1 MKKLFKFLFI
11 FVALAFSFNTN
22 ALTVNEL
29 SALLQKDANF
39 KASYNQEKTLNKLNK
54 ILKSSGVVIII
65 ENKNVFF
72 RQNTPFELEQIITP
86 NRFAQIMDDEINEI
100 TRDNNPQ
107 LFEISNLLL
116 NIFSMN
122 EVNEKYFSYKL
133 SGNLNNWTLELK
145 PNDELLSKIF
155 NKITIQG
162 SDKVKE
168 IVIEDISKDTT
179 VLTFSDY
186 STDKITLNLKEQS
199 YLVKQG
205 FFSYLCIFAYCTN
218 YCLKSQSKQ
227 YYY

>member
-186 STDKITLNLKEQS
+186 STDKITLNVKEQS
-199 YLVKQG
+199 YLVK
-205 FFSYLCIFAYCTN
+205 
-218 YCLKSQSKQ
+218 
-227 YYY
+227 

>member
-1 MKKLFKFLFI
+1 MNKLFKFLFI
-11 FVALAFSFNTN
+11 FVALAFSFDTN

-122 EVNEKYFSYKL
+122 EVNEKDFSYKL

-186 STDKITLNLKEQS
+186 STDKITLNVKEQS
-199 YLVKQG
+199 YLVK
-205 FFSYLCIFAYCTN
+205 
-218 YCLKSQSKQ
+218 
-227 YYY
+227 

>member
-1 MKKLFKFLFI
+1 MNKLFKFLFVFI
-11 FVALAFSFNTN
+11 ALAFSFNTN

-39 KASYNQEKTLNKLNK
+39 KASYKQEKTLNKLNK

-122 EVNEKYFSYKL
+122 EVNEKYFSYKI

-186 STDKITLNLKEQS
+186 STDKITLNVKELS
-199 YLVKQG
+199 YLVK
-205 FFSYLCIFAYCTN
+205 
-218 YCLKSQSKQ
+218 
-227 YYY
+227 

>member
-1 MKKLFKFLFI
+1 MNKLFKFLFVFI
-11 FVALAFSFNTN
+11 ALAFSFNTN
-22 ALTVNEL
+22 ALTVNEI

-39 KASYNQEKTLNKLNK
+39 KASYKQEKTLNKLNK

-72 RQNTPFELEQIITP
+72 RQNTPFELEQIISP

-133 SGNLNNWTLELK
+133 SGNLNNWTIEMK

-168 IVIEDISKDTT
+168 IVIEDVSKDTT
-179 VLTFSDY
+179 KLTFSDY
-186 STDKITLNLKEQS
+186 RTDKITLNVKEQS
-199 YLVKQG
+199 YLVK
-205 FFSYLCIFAYCTN
+205 
-218 YCLKSQSKQ
+218 
-227 YYY
+227 

>member
-1 MKKLFKFLFI
+1 MNKLFKFLFI

-39 KASYNQEKTLNKLNK
+39 KASYKQEKTLNKLNK

-186 STDKITLNLKEQS
+186 STGKITLNVKEQS
-199 YLVKQG
+199 YLVK
-205 FFSYLCIFAYCTN
+205 
-218 YCLKSQSKQ
+218 
-227 YYY
+227 

>member
-1 MKKLFKFLFI
+1 MHKLFKFLFI
-11 FVALAFSFNTN
+11 FIALAFSFNTN

-39 KASYNQEKTLNKLNK
+39 KASYKQEKTLNKLNK

-168 IVIEDISKDTT
+168 IVIEDVSKDTT
-179 VLTFSDY
+179 KLTFSDY
-186 STDKITLNLKEQS
+186 STDKITLNVKEQS
-199 YLVKQG
+199 YLVK
-205 FFSYLCIFAYCTN
+205 
-218 YCLKSQSKQ
+218 
-227 YYY
+227 

>member
-1 MKKLFKFLFI
+1 MNKLFKFLFVFI
-11 FVALAFSFNTN
+11 ALAFSFNTN

-39 KASYNQEKTLNKLNK
+39 KASYKQEKTLNKLNK

-100 TRDNNPQ
+100 KRDNNPQ

-133 SGNLNNWTLELK
+133 SGNLNNWTIEMK

-168 IVIEDISKDTT
+168 IVIEDVSKDTT
-179 VLTFSDY
+179 KLTFSDY
-186 STDKITLNLKEQS
+186 STDKITLNVKEQS
-199 YLVKQG
+199 YLVK
-205 FFSYLCIFAYCTN
+205 
-218 YCLKSQSKQ
+218 
-227 YYY
+227 

>member
-100 TRDNNPQ
+100 TSDNNPQ

-133 SGNLNNWTLELK
+133 SGNLNNWTIEMK

-168 IVIEDISKDTT
+168 IVIEDVSKDTT
-179 VLTFSDY
+179 KLTFGDY
-186 STDKITLNLKEQS
+186 STDKITLNVKEQP
-199 YLVKQG
+199 YLVK
-205 FFSYLCIFAYCTN
+205 
-218 YCLKSQSKQ
+218 
-227 YYY
+227 

>member
-1 MKKLFKFLFI
+1 MNKLFKFLFVFI
-11 FVALAFSFNTN
+11 ALALSFNTN

-39 KASYNQEKTLNKLNK
+39 KASYKQEKTLNKLNK

-133 SGNLNNWTLELK
+133 SGNLNNWTIEMK

-168 IVIEDISKDTT
+168 IVIEDVSKDTT
-179 VLTFSDY
+179 KLTFSDY
-186 STDKITLNLKEQS
+186 RTDKITLNVKEHS
-199 YLVKQG
+199 YLVK
-205 FFSYLCIFAYCTN
+205 
-218 YCLKSQSKQ
+218 
-227 YYY
+227 

>member
-1 MKKLFKFLFI
+1 MNKLFKFLFI
-11 FVALAFSFNTN
+11 FIALAFSFNTY

-39 KASYNQEKTLNKLNK
+39 KASYTQEKTLNKLNK
-54 ILKSSGVVIII
+54 VLKSSGDVIII

-86 NRFAQIMDDEINEI
+86 NRFAQIMEDEVNEI

-133 SGNLNNWTLELK
+133 SGELDNWSLEMK

-168 IVIEDISKDTT
+168 IIIEDVSKDTT

-186 STDKITLNLKEQS
+186 RTDKITLNTKEQS
-199 YLVKQG
+199 YLVK
-205 FFSYLCIFAYCTN
+205 
-218 YCLKSQSKQ
+218 
-227 YYY
+227 

>member
-11 FVALAFSFNTN
+11 FVTLAFSFNTN

-133 SGNLNNWTLELK
+133 SGNLNTWTLELK

-199 YLVKQG
+199 YLVK
-205 FFSYLCIFAYCTN
+205 
-218 YCLKSQSKQ
+218 
-227 YYY
+227 

>member
-1 MKKLFKFLFI
+1 MNKLFKFLFVFI
-11 FVALAFSFNTN
+11 ALAFSFNTN

-39 KASYNQEKTLNKLNK
+39 KASYKQEKNLNKLNK

-133 SGNLNNWTLELK
+133 SGNLNNWTIEMK

-168 IVIEDISKDTT
+168 IVIEDVSKDTT

-186 STDKITLNLKEQS
+186 STDKITLNVKEQS
-199 YLVKQG
+199 YLVK
-205 FFSYLCIFAYCTN
+205 
-218 YCLKSQSKQ
+218 
-227 YYY
+227 

>member
-1 MKKLFKFLFI
+1 MNKLFKFLFVFI
-11 FVALAFSFNTN
+11 ALAFSFNTN

-39 KASYNQEKTLNKLNK
+39 KASYKQEKTLNKLNK

-133 SGNLNNWTLELK
+133 SGNLNNWTIEMK
-145 PNDELLSKIF
+145 PNDEVLSKIF

-168 IVIEDISKDTT
+168 IVIDDVSKDTT
-179 VLTFSDY
+179 KLTFSDY
-186 STDKITLNLKEQS
+186 STDKITLNVKEQS
-199 YLVKQG
+199 YLVK
-205 FFSYLCIFAYCTN
+205 
-218 YCLKSQSKQ
+218 
-227 YYY
+227 

>member
-133 SGNLNNWTLELK
+133 SGNLNNWTIEMK

-168 IVIEDISKDTT
+168 IVIEDVSKDTT
-179 VLTFSDY
+179 KLTFSDY
-186 STDKITLNLKEQS
+186 RTDKITLNLKEQS
-199 YLVKQG
+199 YLVK
-205 FFSYLCIFAYCTN
+205 
-218 YCLKSQSKQ
+218 
-227 YYY
+227 

>member
-1 MKKLFKFLFI
+1 MNKLFKFLFVFI
-11 FVALAFSFNTN
+11 ALAFSFNTN

-29 SALLQKDANF
+29 SALLQKDTNF
-39 KASYNQEKTLNKLNK
+39 KASYKQEKTLNKLNK

-133 SGNLNNWTLELK
+133 SGNLNNWTIEMK

-186 STDKITLNLKEQS
+186 STGKITLNVKEQS
-199 YLVKQG
+199 YLVK
-205 FFSYLCIFAYCTN
+205 
-218 YCLKSQSKQ
+218 
-227 YYY
+227 

>member
-1 MKKLFKFLFI
+1 MMKKLFKFLFI

-199 YLVKQG
+199 YLVK
-205 FFSYLCIFAYCTN
+205 
-218 YCLKSQSKQ
+218 
-227 YYY
+227 

>member
-1 MKKLFKFLFI
+1 MNKLFKFLFVFI
-11 FVALAFSFNTN
+11 ALAFSFNTN

-39 KASYNQEKTLNKLNK
+39 KASYKQEKTLNKLNK

-65 ENKNVFF
+65 KNKNVFF

-122 EVNEKYFSYKL
+122 EINEKYFSYKL
-133 SGNLNNWTLELK
+133 SGNLNNWTIEMK

-168 IVIEDISKDTT
+168 IVIEDVSKDTT
-179 VLTFSDY
+179 KLTFSDY
-186 STDKITLNLKEQS
+186 RTDKITLNVKEQS
-199 YLVKQG
+199 YLVK
-205 FFSYLCIFAYCTN
+205 
-218 YCLKSQSKQ
+218 
-227 YYY
+227 

>member
-86 NRFAQIMDDEINEI
+86 NRFAQIMDDELNEI

-168 IVIEDISKDTT
+168 IVIEDVSKDTT

-199 YLVKQG
+199 YLVK
-205 FFSYLCIFAYCTN
+205 
-218 YCLKSQSKQ
+218 
-227 YYY
+227 

>member
-1 MKKLFKFLFI
+1 MKKIFKFLFI

-199 YLVKQG
+199 YLVK
-205 FFSYLCIFAYCTN
+205 
-218 YCLKSQSKQ
+218 
-227 YYY
+227 

>member
-86 NRFAQIMDDEINEI
+86 NRFAQIMDDELNEI

-133 SGNLNNWTLELK
+133 SGNLNNWTIEMK

-168 IVIEDISKDTT
+168 IVIEDVSKDTT
-179 VLTFSDY
+179 KLTFSDY
-186 STDKITLNLKEQS
+186 RTDKITLNVKEQS
-199 YLVKQG
+199 YLVK
-205 FFSYLCIFAYCTN
+205 
-218 YCLKSQSKQ
+218 
-227 YYY
+227 

>member
-1 MKKLFKFLFI
+1 MNKLFKFLFVFI
-11 FVALAFSFNTN
+11 ALAFSFNTN

-39 KASYNQEKTLNKLNK
+39 KASYKQEKTLNNLNK

-72 RQNTPFELEQIITP
+72 RQNTPFELEQIISP

-133 SGNLNNWTLELK
+133 SGNLNNWTIEMK

-168 IVIEDISKDTT
+168 IVIEDVSKDTT
-179 VLTFSDY
+179 KLTFSDY
-186 STDKITLNLKEQS
+186 RTDKITLNVKEQS
-199 YLVKQG
+199 YLVK
-205 FFSYLCIFAYCTN
+205 
-218 YCLKSQSKQ
+218 
-227 YYY
+227 

>member
-168 IVIEDISKDTT
+168 IVIEDISKYTT

-199 YLVKQG
+199 YLVK
-205 FFSYLCIFAYCTN
+205 
-218 YCLKSQSKQ
+218 
-227 YYY
+227 

>member
-1 MKKLFKFLFI
+1 MNKLFKFLFVFI
-11 FVALAFSFNTN
+11 ALAFSFNTN

-39 KASYNQEKTLNKLNK
+39 KASYKQEKTLNKLNK

-168 IVIEDISKDTT
+168 IVIEDVSKDTT
-179 VLTFSDY
+179 KLTFSDY
-186 STDKITLNLKEQS
+186 STDKITLNVKEQS
-199 YLVKQG
+199 YLVK
-205 FFSYLCIFAYCTN
+205 
-218 YCLKSQSKQ
+218 
-227 YYY
+227 

>member
-1 MKKLFKFLFI
+1 MNKLFKFLFVFI
-11 FVALAFSFNTN
+11 ALAFSFNTN

-39 KASYNQEKTLNKLNK
+39 KASYKQEKSLNKLNK
-54 ILKSSGVVIII
+54 ILKSSGVVIIV

-133 SGNLNNWTLELK
+133 SGNLNNWTIEMK

-168 IVIEDISKDTT
+168 IVIEDVSKDTT
-179 VLTFSDY
+179 KLTFSDY
-186 STDKITLNLKEQS
+186 STDKITLNVKEQS
-199 YLVKQG
+199 YLVK
-205 FFSYLCIFAYCTN
+205 
-218 YCLKSQSKQ
+218 
-227 YYY
+227 

>member
-1 MKKLFKFLFI
+1 MNKLFKFLFVFI
-11 FVALAFSFNTN
+11 ALAFSFNTN

-39 KASYNQEKTLNKLNK
+39 KASYKQEKTLNKLNK

-133 SGNLNNWTLELK
+133 SGNLNNWTIEMK

-155 NKITIQG
+155 NKIAIQG

-168 IVIEDISKDTT
+168 IVIEDVSKDTT
-179 VLTFSDY
+179 KLTFSDY
-186 STDKITLNLKEQS
+186 RTDKITLNVKEQS
-199 YLVKQG
+199 YLVK
-205 FFSYLCIFAYCTN
+205 
-218 YCLKSQSKQ
+218 
-227 YYY
+227 

>member
-1 MKKLFKFLFI
+1 MNKLFKFLLVFI
-11 FVALAFSFNTN
+11 ALAFSFNTN

-39 KASYNQEKTLNKLNK
+39 KASYEQEKTLNKLNK

-133 SGNLNNWTLELK
+133 SGNLNNWTIEMK

-162 SDKVKE
+162 SDKVNE
-168 IVIEDISKDTT
+168 IVIEDVSKDTT
-179 VLTFSDY
+179 KLTFSDY
-186 STDKITLNLKEQS
+186 STDKITLNVKEQS
-199 YLVKQG
+199 YLVK
-205 FFSYLCIFAYCTN
+205 
-218 YCLKSQSKQ
+218 
-227 YYY
+227 

>member
-1 MKKLFKFLFI
+1 MNKLFKFLFVFI
-11 FVALAFSFNTN
+11 ALAFSFNTN

-39 KASYNQEKTLNKLNK
+39 KASYKQEKTLNKLNK

-168 IVIEDISKDTT
+168 IVIEDISKDAT

-186 STDKITLNLKEQS
+186 STDKITLNVKELS
-199 YLVKQG
+199 YLVK
-205 FFSYLCIFAYCTN
+205 
-218 YCLKSQSKQ
+218 
-227 YYY
+227 

>member
-199 YLVKQG
+199 YLVK
-205 FFSYLCIFAYCTN
+205 
-218 YCLKSQSKQ
+218 
-227 YYY
+227 

>member
-1 MKKLFKFLFI
+1 MNKLFKFLFVFI
-11 FVALAFSFNTN
+11 ALAFSFNTN
-22 ALTVNEL
+22 ALTVNEI

-39 KASYNQEKTLNKLNK
+39 KASYKQEKTLNKLNK

-186 STDKITLNLKEQS
+186 STGKITLNVKEQS
-199 YLVKQG
+199 YLVK
-205 FFSYLCIFAYCTN
+205 
-218 YCLKSQSKQ
+218 
-227 YYY
+227 

>member
-39 KASYNQEKTLNKLNK
+39 KASYKQEKTLNKLNK

-199 YLVKQG
+199 YLVK
-205 FFSYLCIFAYCTN
+205 
-218 YCLKSQSKQ
+218 
-227 YYY
+227 

>member
-1 MKKLFKFLFI
+1 MNKLFKFLFVFI
-11 FVALAFSFNTN
+11 ALAFSFNTN

-39 KASYNQEKTLNKLNK
+39 KASYTQEKSLNKLNK
-54 ILKSSGVVIII
+54 ILKSSGVVIIV

-133 SGNLNNWTLELK
+133 SGNLNNWTIEMK

-168 IVIEDISKDTT
+168 IVIEDVSKDTT
-179 VLTFSDY
+179 KLTFSDY
-186 STDKITLNLKEQS
+186 STDKITLNSKEQS
-199 YLVKQG
+199 YLVK
-205 FFSYLCIFAYCTN
+205 
-218 YCLKSQSKQ
+218 
-227 YYY
+227 

>member
-1 MKKLFKFLFI
+1 MNKLFKFLFVFI
-11 FVALAFSFNTN
+11 ALAFSFNTN

-162 SDKVKE
+162 SDKLKE
-168 IVIEDISKDTT
+168 IVIEDVSKDTT

-186 STDKITLNLKEQS
+186 STDKITLNVKEQS
-199 YLVKQG
+199 YLVK
-205 FFSYLCIFAYCTN
+205 
-218 YCLKSQSKQ
+218 
-227 YYY
+227 

>member
-1 MKKLFKFLFI
+1 MKKLLKFLFI

-133 SGNLNNWTLELK
+133 SGNLNNWTIEMK

-199 YLVKQG
+199 YLVK
-205 FFSYLCIFAYCTN
+205 
-218 YCLKSQSKQ
+218 
-227 YYY
+227 

>member
-1 MKKLFKFLFI
+1 MNKLFKFLFI

-72 RQNTPFELEQIITP
+72 RQNTPFELEQIITH

-186 STDKITLNLKEQS
+186 STGKITLNVKEQS
-199 YLVKQG
+199 YLVK
-205 FFSYLCIFAYCTN
+205 
-218 YCLKSQSKQ
+218 
-227 YYY
+227 

>member
-1 MKKLFKFLFI
+1 MNKLFKFLFVFI
-11 FVALAFSFNTN
+11 ALAFSFNTN

-39 KASYNQEKTLNKLNK
+39 KASYKQEKTLNKLNK

-100 TRDNNPQ
+100 TSDNNPQ

-133 SGNLNNWTLELK
+133 SGNLNNWTIEMK

-168 IVIEDISKDTT
+168 IVIEDVSKDTT
-179 VLTFSDY
+179 KLTFSDY
-186 STDKITLNLKEQS
+186 RTDKITLNVKEQS
-199 YLVKQG
+199 YLVK
-205 FFSYLCIFAYCTN
+205 
-218 YCLKSQSKQ
+218 
-227 YYY
+227 

>member
-100 TRDNNPQ
+100 NRDNNPQ

-199 YLVKQG
+199 YLVK
-205 FFSYLCIFAYCTN
+205 
-218 YCLKSQSKQ
+218 
-227 YYY
+227 

>member
-1 MKKLFKFLFI
+1 MNKLFKFLFVFI
-11 FVALAFSFNTN
+11 ALAFSFNTN

-39 KASYNQEKTLNKLNK
+39 KASYKQEKTLNKLNK

-168 IVIEDISKDTT
+168 IVIEDVSKDTT

-186 STDKITLNLKEQS
+186 STDKITLNVKEQS
-199 YLVKQG
+199 YLVK
-205 FFSYLCIFAYCTN
+205 
-218 YCLKSQSKQ
+218 
-227 YYY
+227 

>member
-1 MKKLFKFLFI
+1 MNKLFKFLFI

-186 STDKITLNLKEQS
+186 STGKITLIVKEQS
-199 YLVKQG
+199 YLVK
-205 FFSYLCIFAYCTN
+205 
-218 YCLKSQSKQ
+218 
-227 YYY
+227 